1 MVAVIMEYANIVGLN
16 VYKIVKAIGLKFRRE
31 KMNLLKTFR
40 GNFIE
45 ELQYKKAKW
54 IISLAPAVIF
64 IEKEEY
70 VPGFFFWDIK
80 LKVYFY

>member
-1 MVAVIMEYANIVGLN
+1 
-16 VYKIVKAIGLKFRRE
+16 
-31 KMNLLKTFR
+31 MNLLKTFR
-40 GNFIE
+40 GNSVE

-54 IISLAPAVIF
+54 LISLAPVVIF

-70 VPGFFFWDIK
+70 VPSFFFGDIK